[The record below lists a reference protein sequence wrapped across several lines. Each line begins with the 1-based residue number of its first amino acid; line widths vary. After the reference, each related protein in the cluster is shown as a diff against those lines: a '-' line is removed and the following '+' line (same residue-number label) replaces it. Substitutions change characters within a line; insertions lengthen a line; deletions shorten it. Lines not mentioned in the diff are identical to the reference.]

1 VFEEA
6 LGGGIN
12 GERNATLEAELK
24 SMVQVL
30 KPEIQ

>member
-24 SMVQVL
+24 SMV
-30 KPEIQ
+30 